1 MSIVETTLIYV
12 VIPAGVIGLLAIAV
26 YGRSMTNQQTRYRPG
41 RPWPYRPVWY
51 VPHQAQA
58 GSASAAGRHAL
69 PSPTTG
75 PTTRAA
81 LEARTTD
88 SSTTDTAVGGATGEW

>member
-26 YGRSMTNQQTRYRPG
+26 YGPSVRNQQTRYRPG
-41 RPWPYRPVWY
+41 RPWPYQPVWY

-58 GSASAAGRHAL
+58 GSAPTAGRHAL
-69 PSPTTG
+69 PSPTTH
-75 PTTRAA
+75 AA
-81 LEARTTD
+81 LEARTTA
-88 SSTTDTAVGGATGEW
+88 SATTDSPSTAVGGATGEW